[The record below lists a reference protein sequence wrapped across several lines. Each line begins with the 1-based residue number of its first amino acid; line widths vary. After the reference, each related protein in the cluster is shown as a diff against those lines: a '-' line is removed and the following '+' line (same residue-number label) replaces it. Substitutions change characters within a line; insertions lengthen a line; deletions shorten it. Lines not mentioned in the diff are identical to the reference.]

1 MDIAEKIID
10 GKNGIRVQLIT
21 DNVVRVRFAK
31 SGEFTETALSRYGF
45 LNETADDNLKTT
57 LKNSAD
63 GFVLESSKTSVK
75 WSKEKGLSISDRKS
89 GRTII
94 KQTGME
100 IGKKTASVRFSA
112 KKSED
117 WIGFGD
123 QTRTRLY
130 HRGTVADL
138 YVRNVKSYIP
148 VPFFMST
155 DGYGILVNTT
165 HRIVFDMAKSVP
177 DEFSW
182 ADDRGEVDYFILLGG
197 SFKKLLDIYTNLTGK
212 PKLPPEWAFG
222 LWYICRT
229 QANDLEAVNDALNF
243 RREEIPCDV
252 IGLEPGWMETYY
264 DLTTDKKWNK
274 KLFTIPSWTPNGPHN
289 FINAIKRMGFHFELW
304 LANEYDLSHEEE
316 RRRGRMQTEEEK
328 SAASFH
334 EGAEIDE
341 HFAAPRLSDTIT
353 KKDEPWFKHLEKFVD
368 QGADFFKQDGAYQV
382 CTHPDRVWG
391 NGMLDAEMHNLY
403 PLLYSRQ
410 MHEGFSEK
418 TGLRPVVFTP
428 AGWAGFQA
436 WCGTWTG
443 DTGGRLE
450 TLGAMLNTSI
460 VGHSWATNDMEVMQ
474 KEGIHFGYLQ
484 PWSQINSWFYF
495 RMPWIQGDELCSM
508 HKFYSRLRAR
518 LIPYLYSWAYHATQ
532 TGYPLM
538 APLTL
543 EFPDDKACRSN
554 LHQYLLGR
562 DLMVGIYKNEIYLPE
577 GKWKDYWTGEV
588 VEGCKNITVSW
599 PGDKGGSLYVRE
611 GAIIP
616 FGPLMQYRKQ
626 KPLDEV
632 ELYLFPCGR
641 ESSMELYE
649 DDGVSLKH
657 SSGESAKTKITTY
670 LKSKTAVV
678 EISKT
683 SGDYEGRPHAR
694 TWSFA
699 IALHSKPVAVKVNG
713 KLLAKSGWLW
723 DYIRKELSI
732 SKLKCDKLS
741 MAVTI

>member
-1 MDIAEKIID
+1 MNTAEKIFD

-21 DNVVRVRFAK
+21 DNVVRVRFARA
-31 SGEFTETALSRYGF
+31 GEFTETALSRYGF
-45 LNETADDNLKTT
+45 LNEPIDNKLKTT

-63 GFVLESSKTSVK
+63 GFVLESSKTSVE
-75 WSKEKGLSISDRKS
+75 WSRKNGLSISDKKS
-89 GRTII
+89 GRSIL

-100 IGKKTASVRFSA
+100 IGKKTATVKFSA

-197 SFKKLLDIYTNLTGK
+197 SFKELLDIYTNLTGK

-274 KLFTIPSWTPNGPHN
+274 NLFPIPSWAPNGPHN

-316 RRRGRMQTEEEK
+316 RRRGRMQMEADK

-353 KKDEPWFKHLEKFVD
+353 KKDEPWFQHLEKFVD

-418 TGLRPVVFTP
+418 TGRRPVVFTP

-508 HKFYSRLRAR
+508 HKFYSRFRAR

-611 GAIIP
+611 GGIIP

-632 ELYLFPCGR
+632 ELYLFPGNR
-641 ESSMELYE
+641 ESYMELYE

-670 LKSKTAVV
+670 LKSRTAVV

-683 SGDYEGRPHAR
+683 AGDYEGRPHAR
-694 TWSFA
+694 SWSFI
-699 IALHSKPVAVKVNG
+699 IALRLKPAVVKVNG
-713 KLLAKSGWLW
+713 EPLPQSAWCW
-723 DYIRKELSI
+723 DSNRNELSI
-732 SKLKCDKLS
+732 SKLKGEKLS
-741 MAVTI
+741 MEIAI